1 MAQKWHIR
9 ASLKQLNKCLK
20 LLVKS
25 FDHKRFPSVPAS
37 CWDADVVHPEQ
48 HFICRYSWR
57 WFLLTA
63 CSAARH
69 DCVSLHQ
76 LQASHERK
84 EMLWCSKEQ
93 RVVRV
98 KILSQVHVQTHFRC
112 LCLTLDCISFSSSHL
127 EETKQKNGSYW
138 PIFIIPSS

>member
-1 MAQKWHIR
+1 MAQKLHMW

-37 CWDADVVHPEQ
+37 CWDADVVRPEQ
-48 HFICRYSWR
+48 HFIWYSWR

-76 LQASHERK
+76 LQASHGTKRNALVFK
-84 EMLWCSKEQ
+84 GAACYGQDS
-93 RVVRV
+93 
-98 KILSQVHVQTHFRC
+98 HAQTHFRC
-112 LCLTLDCISFSSSHL
+112 LWQTLYCISFSSSHL